1 MQMPAPDEGG
11 EWRKDWFE
19 IVELNTLP
27 TNLRWT
33 LFIDGAYT
41 KNTKND
47 PTGLQIGTKHNG
59 NYYILSSIDKYME
72 LPELV
77 KFIPQHITA
86 SGVNVGISKVEPKA
100 SGKSIAQLIRS
111 QTRLNIAEIKTPF
124 VNSSKI
130 ENARMASPYI
140 EGGRVKLIKGTW
152 NDHFLNQVGT
162 FPNAK
167 HDEHV
172 DLTCYGIEENLM
184 RSVGMDIR

>member
-1 MQMPAPDEGG
+1 
-11 EWRKDWFE
+11 
-19 IVELNTLP
+19 
-27 TNLRWT
+27 
-33 LFIDGAYT
+33 
-41 KNTKND
+41 
-47 PTGLQIGTKHNG
+47 
-59 NYYILSSIDKYME
+59 
-72 LPELV
+72 LV

-86 SGVNVGISKVEPKA
+86 SGVSVGLSKVEPKA

-124 VNSSKI
+124 VNMSKI
-130 ENARMASPYI
+130 ECARMASPYI
-140 EGGRVKLIKGTW
+140 EGGRVKLIKGGW
-152 NDHFLNQVGT
+152 NQHFLNQVGT